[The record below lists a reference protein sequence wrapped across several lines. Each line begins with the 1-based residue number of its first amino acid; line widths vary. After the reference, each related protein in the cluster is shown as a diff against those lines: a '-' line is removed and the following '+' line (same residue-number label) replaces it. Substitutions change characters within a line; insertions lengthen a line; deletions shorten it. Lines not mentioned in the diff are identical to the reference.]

1 MSDTPQGYAHLL
13 EEIDE
18 LKKEN
23 AALREDALREDA
35 ERIDWCELHQRFP
48 SRTRPSTTIGF
59 VGWTC
64 STADGLMQ
72 VEAATARAAIDAARK
87 A

>member
-23 AALREDALREDA
+23 AALREDAERYRWLRYRVDSMSLDPPLTVAKVMGWGLDA
-35 ERIDWCELHQRFP
+35 WSGDNL
-48 SRTRPSTTIGF
+48 S
-59 VGWTC
+59 
-64 STADGLMQ
+64 
-72 VEAATARAAIDAARK
+72 AAIDAARGYAK
-87 A
+87 NNAK

>member
-23 AALREDALREDA
+23 AALREDA
-35 ERIDWCELHQRFP
+35 ERLDWLDKTGAKEGHAFCG
-48 SRTRPSTTIGF
+48 IGY
-59 VGWTC
+59 GYYRYYAHAGKKWP
-64 STADGLMQ
+64 
-72 VEAATARAAIDAARK
+72 TARATIDAARK
-87 A
+87 S